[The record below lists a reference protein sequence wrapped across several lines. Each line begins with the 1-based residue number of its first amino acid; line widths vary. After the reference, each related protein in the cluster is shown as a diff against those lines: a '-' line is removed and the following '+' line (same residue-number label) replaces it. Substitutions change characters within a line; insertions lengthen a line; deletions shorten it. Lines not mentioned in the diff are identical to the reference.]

1 MKARGDGVTGDFVS
15 VVSAH
20 AQETPERSAAIFV
33 ADPAEDDP
41 AEIALSYGALDTA
54 ARSIAAWLQEQ
65 CAPGDRVLLLYPSG
79 LEFIKA
85 LLGSMYAGVLPI
97 PAPLPHGYKHHLMRA
112 TGIAL
117 DADVR
122 LVLTDRSSLPAV
134 SAWIHQEGLDDL
146 TIVATDAAEL
156 GDPAGWARPQLSAD
170 SLAFMQYTSG
180 SISDPRGVMVR
191 HGQLLHNLGLIQRSM
206 GVGPET
212 RAGGWLPIYHDMGL
226 IGLVLEPLYLGSGT
240 VLMPPT
246 AFLKRPYGWLRLID
260 RYGLEGTSAPN
271 FAYDLCTRRVTDE
284 QLAGLDLSR
293 WRRACNGAEPIDA
306 DTLDRF
312 ADRFAPA
319 GFRREALLPCYGMA
333 EATLFIAGTPPERPP
348 VMTRVDAA
356 ALEQNMFVPAPDGG
370 TGPRLVSSGRV
381 LDLDVRVVDPQ
392 TRRQL
397 PDGRLG
403 EIWVRGESVAAGYW
417 RNEAETETAFHAV
430 TADGEA
436 DFLRTGDLGVFQ
448 DDELYITGRIKET
461 LVIRGRNLYPHDIE
475 REVRALDEAFAGLAG
490 SVFSVPSPREEIVV
504 FHEVRARQL
513 TGAALAGLAA
523 QVKIALGQRLGIPVT
538 NVVFAAP
545 GQVRKT
551 TSGKIQRTLMRQLFM
566 ADALDPLYEDL
577 DASTRRRY
585 RPGAPTA
592 AASVAVLTG
601 SGEGAV

>member
-1 MKARGDGVTGDFVS
+1 MNARGDGVGADFVS

-20 AQETPERSAAIFV
+20 AQQTPERSAAIFV
-33 ADPAEDDP
+33 ADPAEDEP
-41 AEIALSYGALDTA
+41 AEIDLSYGALDIA

-146 TIVATDAAEL
+146 TVVATDAAEL
-156 GDPAGWARPQLSAD
+156 GDPAGWARPRLSAD

-180 SISDPRGVMVR
+180 SISDPRGVMVG
-191 HGQLLHNLGLIQRSM
+191 HGQLLHNLRLIQRSM
-206 GVGPET
+206 GVGPRT

-226 IGLVLEPLYLGSGT
+226 IGLVLEPLFLGSGT

-246 AFLKRPYGWLRLID
+246 TFLKRPYGWLRMID

-312 ADRFAPA
+312 ARRFAPA

-333 EATLFIAGTPPERPP
+333 EATLFIAGTPPELPP

-356 ALEQNMFVPAPDGG
+356 ALEQNMFVPAPDGA

-392 TRRQL
+392 TRRPL

-403 EIWVRGESVAAGYW
+403 EIWVRGASVATGYW
-417 RNEAETETAFHAV
+417 RNEAETEAAFHAV

-448 DDELYITGRIKET
+448 DGELYITGRIKET

-513 TGAALAGLAA
+513 TEAALAGLAA

-585 RPGAPTA
+585 RPGAA
-592 AASVAVLTG
+592 AAATSVAVLTG